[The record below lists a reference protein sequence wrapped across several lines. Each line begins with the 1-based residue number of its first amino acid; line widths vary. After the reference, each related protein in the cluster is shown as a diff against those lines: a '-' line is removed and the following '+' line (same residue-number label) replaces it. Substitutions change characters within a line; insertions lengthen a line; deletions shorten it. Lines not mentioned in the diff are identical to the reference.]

1 MCLHVQSTD
10 VAGGAAAGAPR
21 RAWPMLTGIPLRL
34 PSVRGNEL
42 TYAGSVLV
50 ALVLV
55 VAAFAPLLAPF
66 DPEKLSLTQ
75 RLRPPGP
82 DHFFGTDEYGRD
94 LFSRVLFGARI
105 SLQVAATV
113 IVIATTVGVSLGATG
128 AYRGGRWDNAVMRVA
143 DVFMAFPDLVLA
155 MALSAALGVSLTSA
169 IVAVSIVWW
178 PTYARLIRGQVLSLK
193 HQPFVEASRAVG
205 ASELR
210 IIARHIVPNT
220 LSPLVVRIT
229 TDVGYAILYT
239 ASLGFIG
246 LGAQEPTPEWGR
258 MIATGRFYL
267 LDQWW
272 YPTVP
277 GLAIFLAVLGFTW
290 LGDGLR
296 DALDPRLRRTT
307 H

>member
-1 MCLHVQSTD
+1 MQRAARLWTVDWRLPRLRLRVHGNELGY
-10 VAGGAAAGAPR
+10 AGGA
-21 RAWPMLTGIPLRL
+21 LVLL
-34 PSVRGNEL
+34 
-42 TYAGSVLV
+42 LV
-50 ALVLV
+50 A
-55 VAAFAPLLAPF
+55 VAALAPLLTAY

-82 DHFFGTDEYGRD
+82 DHLFGTDEYGRD

-113 IVIATTVGVSLGATG
+113 IVIATTIGVSLGATG
-128 AYRGGRWDNAVMRVA
+128 AYRGGRWDEVVMRVS

-155 MALSAALGVSLTSA
+155 MALSAALGASLTSA

-193 HQPFVEASRAVG
+193 QQPFIEAARAIG
-205 ASELR
+205 ASERHIL
-210 IIARHIVPNT
+210 ARHVVPNT

-258 MIATGRFYL
+258 MVATGRFYL
-267 LDQWW
+267 LEQWW
-272 YPTVP
+272 YPTLP

-290 LGDGLR
+290 LGDAVR
-296 DALDPRLRRTT
+296 DALDPRLRRGRR
-307 H
+307 

>member
-1 MCLHVQSTD
+1 MLRAARLRTLDWRLPTWRLRLHGNELA
-10 VAGGAAAGAPR
+10 VAGGC
-21 RAWPMLTGIPLRL
+21 LVVLL
-34 PSVRGNEL
+34 F
-42 TYAGSVLV
+42 LV
-50 ALVLV
+50 AAL
-55 VAAFAPLLAPF
+55 APLLATY

-113 IVIATTVGVSLGATG
+113 IVIATGLGVTLGAIG
-128 AYRGGRWDNAVMRVA
+128 AYRGGRWDEVVMRLA

-155 MALSAALGVSLTSA
+155 MALSAALGASLTSA

-193 HQPFVEASRAVG
+193 QQPFIEAARALG

-210 IIARHIVPNT
+210 ILARHIVPNT

-258 MIATGRFYL
+258 MVATGRFYL

-272 YPTVP
+272 YPTLP

-290 LGDGLR
+290 VGDALR
-296 DALDPRLRRTT
+296 DVLDPRLRHRRP
-307 H
+307 

>member
-1 MCLHVQSTD
+1 V
-10 VAGGAAAGAPR
+10 
-21 RAWPMLTGIPLRL
+21 

-42 TYAGSVLV
+42 AYAGGAMVLG
-50 ALVLV
+50 LLV
-55 VAAFAPLLAPF
+55 VAAFAPMLAPL

-75 RLRPPGP
+75 RLRPPGI
-82 DHFFGTDEYGRD
+82 DHLFGTDEYGRD

-113 IVIATTVGVSLGATG
+113 IVIATLLGVTLGATS
-128 AYRGGRWDNAVMRVA
+128 AYRGGRWEEAVMRVA

-155 MALSAALGVSLTSA
+155 MALSAALGASLTSA
-169 IVAVSIVWW
+169 IIAVSIVWW
-178 PTYARLIRGQVLSLK
+178 PTYARLIRGQVISLK
-193 HQPFVEASRAVG
+193 QQPFIEASRAVG

-210 IIARHIVPNT
+210 IIARHLVPNT

-277 GLAIFLAVLGFTW
+277 GLAIFLTVLGFTW

-296 DALDPRLRRTT
+296 DLLDPRLRHR
-307 H
+307 

>member
-1 MCLHVQSTD
+1 
-10 VAGGAAAGAPR
+10 
-21 RAWPMLTGIPLRL
+21 
-34 PSVRGNEL
+34 
-42 TYAGSVLV
+42 
-50 ALVLV
+50 LVLLVFV
-55 VAAFAPLLAPF
+55 VAAFAPLLTSF

-75 RLRPPGP
+75 RLRPPGAE
-82 DHFFGTDEYGRD
+82 HLFGTDEFGRD

-105 SLQVAATV
+105 SLQVAAPV
-113 IVIATTVGVSLGATG
+113 IVIATTVGVTLGATG
-128 AYRGGRWDNAVMRVA
+128 AYRGGRWDDAVMRVA

-155 MALSAALGVSLTSA
+155 MALSAALGASLTSA
-169 IVAVSIVWW
+169 IVAVSVVWW

-205 ASELR
+205 ASEFR
-210 IIARHIVPNT
+210 IVVRHLVPNT

-277 GLAIFLAVLGFTW
+277 GVAIFIAVLGFTW

-296 DALDPRLRRTT
+296 DALDPRLRRSR
-307 H
+307 

>member
-1 MCLHVQSTD
+1 MLRAARLPTLDWRLPTWRLRLHGHELAY
-10 VAGGAAAGAPR
+10 AGGC
-21 RAWPMLTGIPLRL
+21 
-34 PSVRGNEL
+34 
-42 TYAGSVLV
+42 LV
-50 ALVLV
+50 ALLFLV
-55 VAAFAPLLAPF
+55 ASLAPLLATY

-113 IVIATTVGVSLGATG
+113 VVIASSFGVTLGAVG
-128 AYRGGRWDNAVMRVA
+128 AYRGGRWDELVMRLA

-155 MALSAALGVSLTSA
+155 MALSAALGASLTSA

-193 HQPFVEASRAVG
+193 QQPFVEAARAVG

-210 IIARHIVPNT
+210 ILARHIVPNT
-220 LSPLVVRIT
+220 LSPLVVRLT

-239 ASLGFIG
+239 ASLGFLG

-258 MIATGRFYL
+258 MVATGRFYL

-272 YPTVP
+272 YPTLP

-290 LGDGLR
+290 VGDTLR
-296 DALDPRLRRTT
+296 DALDPRLRHARR
-307 H
+307 

>member
-1 MCLHVQSTD
+1 M
-10 VAGGAAAGAPR
+10 
-21 RAWPMLTGIPLRL
+21 
-34 PSVRGNEL
+34 PSLRGNEL
-42 TYAGSVLV
+42 AYIGGLLV
-50 ALVLV
+50 VSLLA
-55 VAAFAPLLAPF
+55 VAAFAPVLAPL

-82 DHFFGTDEYGRD
+82 DHLFGTDEFGRD
-94 LFSRVLFGARI
+94 LFSRILFGARI
-105 SLQVAATV
+105 SLEVAATV
-113 IVIATTVGVSLGATG
+113 IVIATLLGVTLGASS
-128 AYRGGRWDNAVMRVA
+128 AYRGGRWEEAVMRIA

-155 MALSAALGVSLTSA
+155 MALSAALGASLTSA

-193 HQPFVEASRAVG
+193 QQPFIEASRSVG

-210 IIARHIVPNT
+210 IIARHLIPNT
-220 LSPLVVRIT
+220 LSPLIVRIT

-277 GLAIFLAVLGFTW
+277 GLAIFLTVLGFTW

-296 DALDPRLRRTT
+296 DLLDPRLRRTR

>member
-1 MCLHVQSTD
+1 MPPLH
-10 VAGGAAAGAPR
+10 
-21 RAWPMLTGIPLRL
+21 
-34 PSVRGNEL
+34 GNEL
-42 TYAGSVLV
+42 AYAGGLLI
-50 ALVLV
+50 ALLFV
-55 VAAFAPLLAPF
+55 VAALAPMLAPF
-66 DPEKLSLTQ
+66 DPEKLTLTQ
-75 RLRPPGP
+75 RLRPPGA
-82 DHFFGTDEYGRD
+82 DHLFGTDEYGRD
-94 LFSRVLFGARI
+94 LFSRILFGARI
-105 SLQVAATV
+105 SLQVAGTV
-113 IVIATTVGVSLGATG
+113 IVIAASVGIALGATG
-128 AYRGGRWDNAVMRVA
+128 GYRGGRWDEAVMRVA

-155 MALSAALGVSLTSA
+155 MALSAALGASLTSA
-169 IVAVSIVWW
+169 IIAVSIVWW

-205 ASELR
+205 ASEFR
-210 IIARHIVPNT
+210 IIVRHLVPNT

-277 GLAIFLAVLGFTW
+277 GLAIFMAVLGFTW

-296 DALDPRLRRTT
+296 DALDPRLRRGSRT
-307 H
+307 

>member
-1 MCLHVQSTD
+1 MH
-10 VAGGAAAGAPR
+10 
-21 RAWPMLTGIPLRL
+21 
-34 PSVRGNEL
+34 GNEL
-42 TYAGSVLV
+42 TYAGG
-50 ALVLV
+50 ALIALLLV
-55 VAAFAPLLAPF
+55 VAALAPVLAPF

-75 RLRPPGP
+75 RLRPPGA
-82 DHFFGTDEYGRD
+82 DHVFGTDEFGRD

-113 IVIATTVGVSLGATG
+113 IVIAATLGISLGATS
-128 AYRGGRWDNAVMRVA
+128 AYRGGRWEEAVMRVA

-155 MALSAALGVSLTSA
+155 MALSAALGASLTSA
-169 IVAVSIVWW
+169 IIAVSIVWW
-178 PTYARLIRGQVLSLK
+178 PTYARLMRGQVLSLK
-193 HQPFVEASRAVG
+193 HQPFVEAARAVG

-210 IIARHIVPNT
+210 IVIRHLVPNA
-220 LSPLVVRIT
+220 LSPLVVRVT
-229 TDVGYAILYT
+229 TDIGYAILYT

-277 GLAIFLAVLGFTW
+277 GIAIFLAVLGFTW

-296 DALDPRLRRTT
+296 DALDPRLRRGSRA
-307 H
+307 